1 MQYTVP
7 FLFSLSILTVAVMY
21 AVQRKGGSMNKAK
34 KFKTWLAGIML
45 IVTMSALF
53 GDFGLLAAIALI
65 YFIFLP

>member
-1 MQYTVP
+1 
-7 FLFSLSILTVAVMY
+7 MY